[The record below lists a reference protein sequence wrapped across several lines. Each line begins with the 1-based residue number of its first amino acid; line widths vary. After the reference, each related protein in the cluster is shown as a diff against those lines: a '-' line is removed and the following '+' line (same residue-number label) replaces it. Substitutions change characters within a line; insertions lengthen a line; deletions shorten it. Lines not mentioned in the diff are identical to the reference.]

1 MVINAFLR
9 IGYEDGR
16 EMELVQDR
24 IRGGFSI
31 NSVGYSVSA
40 TRVTKGAS
48 RLLVLHL
55 VSVSKSGRFHENE
68 PKQRDQPQ
76 PWLESL
82 ATPATVTL
90 RL

>member
-1 MVINAFLR
+1 MRMGGKWNWFR
-9 IGYEDGR
+9 I
-16 EMELVQDR
+16 
-24 IRGGFSI
+24 
-31 NSVGYSVSA
+31 VSA
-40 TRVTKGAS
+40 AALVLIVLDIQFLLPVTKGAS